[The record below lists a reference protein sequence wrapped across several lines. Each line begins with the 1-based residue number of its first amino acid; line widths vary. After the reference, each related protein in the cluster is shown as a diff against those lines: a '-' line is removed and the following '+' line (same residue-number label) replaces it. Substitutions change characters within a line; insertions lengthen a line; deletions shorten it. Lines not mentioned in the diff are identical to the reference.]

1 MYLAIDSRYII
12 EHFCILFTFQCYV
25 LYVLTQHSML
35 KIVRRNCMFSLPG
48 HGVCIHVLL
57 SMASPLHT
65 FPGLHER
72 VLVCKLL
79 PHVAEQGPKAVHCV
93 KFSSPFPYTA
103 LRAASMDALYSSSSR
118 ICSISKNSII
128 ICQPHCF

>member
-1 MYLAIDSRYII
+1 
-12 EHFCILFTFQCYV
+12 
-25 LYVLTQHSML
+25 
-35 KIVRRNCMFSLPG
+35 MFILPG

-57 SMASPLHT
+57 SMASPLQT

-79 PHVAEQGPKAVHCV
+79 PHVAAQGPKAVHCV
-93 KFSSPFPYTA
+93 KFSSPFPCKA

-118 ICSISKNSII
+118 ICSISKKTMTIFNSSI
-128 ICQPHCF
+128 QFFNVLASRKKRNSLGTP

>member
-1 MYLAIDSRYII
+1 
-12 EHFCILFTFQCYV
+12 
-25 LYVLTQHSML
+25 
-35 KIVRRNCMFSLPG
+35 MFNLPG

-57 SMASPLHT
+57 SMACPLQT

-79 PHVAEQGPKAVHCV
+79 PHVVEHGPKVVHCV
-93 KFSSPFPYTA
+93 KFSSPFPCTA

-118 ICSISKNSII
+118 IRSISTKTVFILSSSI
-128 ICQPHCF
+128 QFFNLLASRKTADS

>member
-1 MYLAIDSRYII
+1 
-12 EHFCILFTFQCYV
+12 
-25 LYVLTQHSML
+25 
-35 KIVRRNCMFSLPG
+35 MFSLPG

-57 SMASPLHT
+57 SMPFPLQT

-79 PHVAEQGPKAVHCV
+79 PHVAEHGPKMVHCV
-93 KFSSPFPYTA
+93 KFSSPFPCMA

-118 ICSISKNSII
+118 MCSISRKTAFILSPST
-128 ICQPHCF
+128 QFFKVPCF